1 MLSIVF
7 VFAVMCFLT
16 LGTPKANDKQAKHN
30 DTHFYF
36 PIVCSIRIVWI
47 LYFAY
52 TSNTFYLSLSLSLN
66 IGYSVFQI
74 MTELLRCPFS
84 SYFSYLFI
92 FFFVTR
98 CLTATFVVASPLH
111 PVILKW
117 PHRYT
122 SSRAITWSQSAV
134 IHHKT
139 KEFFYKHSSHV

>member
-7 VFAVMCFLT
+7 VFAVMCFST

-74 MTELLRCPFS
+74 MTITLSLLFL
-84 SYFSYLFI
+84 FFLFI
-92 FFFVTR
+92 YFFFRDSLLDRNV
-98 CLTATFVVASPLH
+98 CGGLSPPSGH
-111 PVILKW
+111 SQMT
-117 PHRYT
+117 T
-122 SSRAITWSQSAV
+122 SLYQL
-134 IHHKT
+134 
-139 KEFFYKHSSHV
+139 